1 MTTALSEKD
10 TETMDFEAFVE
21 TVRGDLQER
30 YPDCGARIMSVQK
43 NNGVCRTGIGVFPDG
58 RTFAPTIYMEDCY
71 EAYLDG
77 RPLDEIVSDC
87 VLCCEK
93 EMARDIQMPDIR
105 DFHAVRDIISCR
117 LVNWERNSELL
128 DEMPHRRFLNLALTY
143 YIPTAV
149 EEPNDGKIA
158 VTDQLVSLWGVDEE
172 TLYRC
177 ALENTR
183 RRLPIKLQ
191 TLEEVVREMMG
202 KSYPEGLSG
211 NRDGIP
217 CPPIY
222 ILQRIKGGESTA
234 AVLLEDD
241 ILREFAAEHGN
252 FYVLPSSISEVL
264 LVPERYGCPDAGYY
278 NGMVREVNRTQVE
291 PEDFLSDN
299 AYYYY
304 ADSGRL
310 EILF

>member
-1 MTTALSEKD
+1 MDTALNARD
-10 TETMDFEAFVE
+10 TETMDFETFVE
-21 TVRGDLQER
+21 TVRGHLQEH
-30 YPDCGARIMSVQK
+30 YPDCEARITPVLK

-77 RPLDEIVSDC
+77 RPVDEIVSDC

-93 EMARDIQMPDIR
+93 EMARDIQMPDIT
-105 DFHAVRDIISCR
+105 DFHAVRDSISCR
-117 LVNWERNSELL
+117 LVNWERNSEQLK
-128 DEMPHRRFLNLALTY
+128 EMPHRRFLNLAVTY
-143 YIPTAV
+143 YIPTV
-149 EEPNDGKIA
+149 VKEPNDGKIA
-158 VTDQLVSLWGVDEE
+158 VTDRLISLWGVDEE
-172 TLYRC
+172 TLYRH

-191 TLEEVVREMMG
+191 TLEEVVREMTG
-202 KSYPEGLSG
+202 SIWPGGFSG
-211 NRDGIP
+211 NSDGVP
-217 CPPIY
+217 CPSVY
-222 ILQRIKGGESTA
+222 ILRRMEGGESTA

-264 LVPERYGCPDAGYY
+264 LVPEKYGCPDAGYY

-304 ADSGRL
+304 ADSGRIEVL
-310 EILF
+310 Y